1 MKNECILQLKDLYFE
16 KCEFSQTR
24 TDDNSDYNSSFQ
36 ITYALNSKDE
46 SDVKVT
52 IDTTVSNETN
62 SISVLLR
69 TVGIFKLEKGDLEQ
83 ETYDHLLKAN
93 TAAILFPYVRSQISL
108 LTTQPGIKPVII
120 PPINI
125 NALLSNSKD

>member
-46 SDVKVT
+46 SDIKVT

-125 NALLSNSKD
+125 NALLSNSND

>member
-1 MKNECILQLKDLYFE
+1 MKNECFLQLMDLYFE
-16 KCEFSQTR
+16 KCEFFQTR

-36 ITYALNSKDE
+36 ITYALNSIDK

-52 IDTTVSNETN
+52 IDTTVSNETS
-62 SISVLLR
+62 SISVTLR
-69 TVGIFKLEKGDLEQ
+69 TVGIFKLDKGDLEQ

-125 NALLSNSKD
+125 NALLSNSHD